1 MSHMSYM
8 SHIHKIL
15 TRLEST
21 VIFNNMYLYDIS
33 DICDIT
39 FYRRKED
46 MNEKE
51 LTKKIKSYLNTI
63 TDCFYWKEHGGSYGT
78 AGIPDIIVCYRGRFI
93 AFEVKTK
100 NNQPTVLQKI
110 TIRKILQAGGYALV
124 VRSVEEVAQVI
135 NAFMGE

>member
-1 MSHMSYM
+1 
-8 SHIHKIL
+8 
-15 TRLEST
+15 
-21 VIFNNMYLYDIS
+21 MYLYDIS

-39 FYRRKED
+39 FYRRKEN

-51 LTKKIKSYLNTI
+51 LTKKIKNYLNTI
-63 TDCFYWKEHGGSYGT
+63 TDCFYWKEHGGPYGT

-100 NNQPTVLQKI
+100 NNQPTVLQKT